1 MTKIFK
7 NMAPYWYMI
16 VAIVLLLIVQ
26 AFGDLSLPQYTS
38 DIIDVGIQNK
48 GVEHILPVKM
58 TEDEYEISQ
67 LYMTSKEKK
76 IWKDT
81 YEKKG
86 EYYICKAEDEEKLDQ
101 LDDTFLT
108 AIFLNHNMSNVK
120 ESQFKKMIKNSIASN
135 PAMAPMKDKI
145 DDMSV
150 DEIGKMLNMK
160 FKSFQEEDDN
170 GKKVIYVDV
179 RPMLYQ
185 MKQTGMMSAKDIQK
199 SREEIENM
207 SKKCYRFFGGLLNAQ
222 AKWLNKMSEKGYRL
236 VRTGR
241 VLYEFEECSPD
252 EVTYCVEFI
261 GEKSKENATDY
272 ADFLEDMG
280 YKVFFKNINL
290 NYSVGKVRL
299 RPWAE
304 MGGCIATNAT
314 TFNRE
319 LLIVE
324 KSNDGK
330 PFELHTSYADKEK
343 YYRNL
348 RNPWLFLLLLFALF
362 AIIKHSIVLGIF
374 SLVSAIPSILYQLQI
389 INVRQKAK
397 TWEQ

>member
-1 MTKIFK
+1 
-7 NMAPYWYMI
+7 
-16 VAIVLLLIVQ
+16 
-26 AFGDLSLPQYTS
+26 
-38 DIIDVGIQNK
+38 
-48 GVEHILPVKM
+48 
-58 TEDEYEISQ
+58 
-67 LYMTSKEKK
+67 
-76 IWKDT
+76 
-81 YEKKG
+81 
-86 EYYICKAEDEEKLDQ
+86 
-101 LDDTFLT
+101 
-108 AIFLNHNMSNVK
+108 
-120 ESQFKKMIKNSIASN
+120 
-135 PAMAPMKDKI
+135 
-145 DDMSV
+145 
-150 DEIGKMLNMK
+150 
-160 FKSFQEEDDN
+160 
-170 GKKVIYVDV
+170 
-179 RPMLYQ
+179 
-185 MKQTGMMSAKDIQK
+185 
-199 SREEIENM
+199 M

-261 GEKSKENATDY
+261 G
-272 ADFLEDMG
+272 
-280 YKVFFKNINL
+280 
-290 NYSVGKVRL
+290 
-299 RPWAE
+299 
-304 MGGCIATNAT
+304 
-314 TFNRE
+314 
-319 LLIVE
+319 E